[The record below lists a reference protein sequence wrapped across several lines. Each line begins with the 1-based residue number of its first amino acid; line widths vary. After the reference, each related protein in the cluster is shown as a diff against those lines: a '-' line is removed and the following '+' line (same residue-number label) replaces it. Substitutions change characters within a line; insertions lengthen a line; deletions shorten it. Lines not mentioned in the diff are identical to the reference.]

1 MLSHKTTELCEVLS
15 TAPTLQVGRAG
26 GKGKFGFKWLA
37 TLLLI
42 EGTVFILLCKL

>member
-15 TAPTLQVGRAG
+15 TLQVGMAG
-26 GKGKFGFKWLA
+26 GKGEVGFKWLA